1 MIVFLIIHR
10 WFSFSKQIS
19 HPLLRLSWLFW
30 RFHHNILHPECWL
43 FHFTNLESLPDDL
56 KFQIWCHYFS
66 PSGLRFALLNHLKLL
81 IQQSTISHP
90 RFHFHFH
97 IFDHWAREF
106 YLKDYQFASHLYL
119 TISINLIIIFLALRL
134 IITFLPF
141 IYFFKFL
148 LCFLLQFLSLPHC
161 LLSLF
166 NHLLLLL
173 NLLFNFCHLFF
184 EFLLLLFKFML
195 LIFNFLQLFFKPF
208 FLLFILFQFLLIFL
222 NLFFV
227 FCELL
232 LVSNNFSLNFFNLL
246 KYII

>member
-97 IFDHWAREF
+97 IFDHWVREF

-119 TISINLIIIFLALRL
+119 TISINLIIIFLTLRL
-134 IITFLPF
+134 IIAFLPF
-141 IYFFKFL
+141 INLFLQVLIMFSAPILKLTSLPPQLVQSFTATVKFAV
-148 LCFLLQFLSLPHC
+148 QFL
-161 LLSLF
+161 
-166 NHLLLLL
+166 
-173 NLLFNFCHLFF
+173 
-184 EFLLLLFKFML
+184 
-195 LIFNFLQLFFKPF
+195 PF
-208 FLLFILFQFLLIFL
+208 VLR
-222 NLFFV
+222 V
-227 FCELL
+227 FTAPIQVNASDL
-232 LVSNNFSLNFFNLL
+232 
-246 KYII
+246 

>member
-97 IFDHWAREF
+97 IFDHWVREF
-106 YLKDYQFASHLYL
+106 FLKDYQFASHLYL
-119 TISINLIIIFLALRL
+119 TISINLIFIFLALRL
-134 IITFLPF
+134 IIAFLPF
-141 IYFFKFL
+141 INLFLQVLIMFSAPILKLTSLPPQLVQSFTATVKFAV
-148 LCFLLQFLSLPHC
+148 QFL
-161 LLSLF
+161 
-166 NHLLLLL
+166 
-173 NLLFNFCHLFF
+173 
-184 EFLLLLFKFML
+184 
-195 LIFNFLQLFFKPF
+195 PF
-208 FLLFILFQFLLIFL
+208 VLR
-222 NLFFV
+222 V
-227 FCELL
+227 FTAPIQVYASDL
-232 LVSNNFSLNFFNLL
+232 
-246 KYII
+246 

>member
-43 FHFTNLESLPDDL
+43 FHFTNLESLPVYL

-97 IFDHWAREF
+97 IFDHWVREF
-106 YLKDYQFASHLYL
+106 FLKDYQFASHLYL
-119 TISINLIIIFLALRL
+119 TISINLIFIFLALRL
-134 IITFLPF
+134 IIAFLPF
-141 IYFFKFL
+141 INLFLQVLIMFSAPILKLTSLPPQLVQSFTATVKFAV
-148 LCFLLQFLSLPHC
+148 QFL
-161 LLSLF
+161 
-166 NHLLLLL
+166 
-173 NLLFNFCHLFF
+173 
-184 EFLLLLFKFML
+184 
-195 LIFNFLQLFFKPF
+195 PF
-208 FLLFILFQFLLIFL
+208 VLR
-222 NLFFV
+222 V
-227 FCELL
+227 FTAPIQVYASDL
-232 LVSNNFSLNFFNLL
+232 
-246 KYII
+246 